1 MPAIH
6 KFTYPNGKI
15 YVGRDLITPIQA
27 DTTDQILDFNVRKET
42 LWEAA
47 TAPSSEVSRRQTEF
61 IRKYHANDPAIG
73 YNRWPAF
80 KPGH

>member
-15 YVGRDLITPIQA
+15 YVGRDLINPIQA
-27 DTTDQILDFNVRKET
+27 DTTDQMLDFNVRKET
-42 LWEAA
+42 LWEDAA
-47 TAPSSEVSRRQTEF
+47 AQSPEVSRRQTEF

-73 YNRWPAF
+73 YNRWPEF

>member
-15 YVGRDLITPIQA
+15 YVGRDMNAPIQA
-27 DTTDQILDFNVRKET
+27 DTTDQVLDFNVRKET
-42 LWEAA
+42 LWEDA
-47 TAPSSEVSRRQTEF
+47 TAQGSEVSRRQTEF
-61 IRKYHANDPAIG
+61 IRQYHANDPSIG

-80 KPGH
+80 KSGH